1 MEQVTQKTAANA
13 EESASA
19 AEELSA
25 QSENLKGIV
34 ERLTAMVGG
43 GTTGG
48 RARPVH
54 RRADGKSP
62 QVKSAAYGQA
72 AKGPEDAFPLDER
85 FKEF

>member
-1 MEQVTQKTAANA
+1 
-13 EESASA
+13 
-19 AEELSA
+19 
-25 QSENLKGIV
+25 
-34 ERLTAMVGG
+34 MVGG